1 MCNVPFEINNK
12 ATYPR
17 PLSNVGAVYLG
28 CVLHAAV
35 VYSRMISAFCR
46 RSPLWYFKGIRE
58 AAITAFVTRSSLG
71 TLPVTIANVR
81 DNLGKFKRD
90 KDGRQENNGMLKV
103 LLFSIIAAFVVAAVT
118 MLSINLPDPVK
129 LGVRIGAFTAWTVL
143 TWASLYAYR
152 REKR

>member
-1 MCNVPFEINNK
+1 MKNEEKGFHVGLPGVVNITMGLLAGMVVI
-12 ATYPR
+12 ATSTLISFWEPDEPAWTWR
-17 PLSNVGAVYLG
+17 LTALFLLWAV
-28 CVLHAAV
+28 AV
-35 VYSRMISAFCR
+35 WVKIIY
-46 RSPLWYFKGIRE
+46 
-58 AAITAFVTRSSLG
+58 
-71 TLPVTIANVR
+71 
-81 DNLGKFKRD
+81 KFKRD